1 MIKSIDILK
10 GVELRYYR
18 SDEIIKDCKL
28 LRITLETGF
37 YYILDLKN
45 NRNIIEDFDIIK
57 IKKIIPLYEDSIL
70 SSKWI

>member
-18 SDEIIKDCKL
+18 SDEIIKNCKL
-28 LRITLETGF
+28 LRITLENGF

>member
-18 SDEIIKDCKL
+18 SDEIIKNCKL

-45 NRNIIEDFDIIK
+45 NKNIIDNFDIIK
-57 IKKIIPLYEDSIL
+57 IKKIITLYEDSIL
-70 SSKWI
+70 CSKWL